1 MNVIKFP
8 VCGLLL
14 LSSVTIAG
22 TIEDSNADAMDAV
35 SSFEKSLYEG
45 VKSYDKSFNDLANK
59 TVSSDKESLV
69 LPCGEP
75 TKYRLVFV
83 ASSFN
88 KGWRTTSYVPA
99 EFEGKPIYC
108 KKTGLVFPDGTAVND
123 YQLGSA
129 YFSTVYL
136 KNSEAKIDE
145 YSPSESSPKNEVTDP
160 ELKKLLSDYER
171 KAKEKAEAQVA
182 DYGKKIRTESGN
194 MITEGN

>member
-1 MNVIKFP
+1 MNKVIKFP

-14 LSSVTIAG
+14 LSSAAIAG
-22 TIEDSNADAMDAV
+22 TIADSNAEAMDAV
-35 SSFEKSLYEG
+35 SSFDKSLYEG

-59 TVSSDKESLV
+59 TVSSDKEALV

-88 KGWRTTSYVPA
+88 KGWRNIGFVPA

-108 KKTGLVFPDGTAVND
+108 KKTGLVFADGTAVND

-129 YFSTVYL
+129 YFYTVYL
-136 KNSEAKIDE
+136 KNSETKTND
-145 YSPSESSPKNEVTDP
+145 SSPYDEVTDP
-160 ELKKLLSDYER
+160 ELKKLLSDYDR

-182 DYGKKIRTESGN
+182 DYGKKIRAQSGN
-194 MITEGN
+194 NTAEGN

>member
-1 MNVIKFP
+1 MKFP

-14 LSSVTIAG
+14 LSSAAIAG
-22 TIEDSNADAMDAV
+22 TIEDSNAEAMDAV

-83 ASSFN
+83 SSSFN
-88 KGWRTTSYVPA
+88 KGWRNIGFVPA
-99 EFEGKPIYC
+99 EFEGKAIYC
-108 KKTGLVFPDGTAVND
+108 KKTGLIFPDGTAVND

-145 YSPSESSPKNEVTDP
+145 YLPNKYSPNNEVTDP
-160 ELKKLLSDYER
+160 ELKKLLSDYDR

-182 DYGKKIRTESGN
+182 DYGKKIRIESGN